1 MKNQTKAYLFA
12 SAAVLCWATVG
23 SAFKLALREI
33 NYFNLLFWSVAIS
46 VLVFIIFI
54 SAQKKWHL
62 FFKQSSKEISL
73 SVLMGFLNPFVYYFI
88 LFQAY
93 DVLLAQEAL
102 TLNYLWPVILVLL
115 SIPILKQKISL
126 LSFIAILI
134 SFFGSFVIA
143 TGGNILNFKFTN
155 TYGVTLA
162 LLSTVIWS
170 VFWLLN
176 LKDKRDESIK
186 LFMNFVAGFILIL
199 IYGLV
204 TKSIKLPG
212 TCGLIGVSYVGIFEM
227 GLTFFLWMKALSLS
241 QTTAKVSNL
250 IYFAPFLSLI
260 IVNITIGE
268 EIKSATVIG
277 LVLIIGGILMQRYF
291 VKKQ

>member
-1 MKNQTKAYLFA
+1 MKKQTKAYLFA

-62 FFKQSSKEISL
+62 IFKQSSKEISL
-73 SVLMGFLNPFVYYFI
+73 SILMGFLNPFVYYFI

-162 LLSTVIWS
+162 LLSTIIWA

-186 LFMNFVAGFILIL
+186 LFMNFIAGFIFIL

-204 TKSIKLPG
+204 TKSIKLLG
-212 TCGLIGVSYVGIFEM
+212 TYGLIGVSYVGIFEM

-268 EIKSATVIG
+268 EIKSATVVG
-277 LVLIIGGILMQRYF
+277 LVLIIGGILLQRYF